1 MISLIQ
7 KNIRGFTLL
16 EVLVSL
22 FIFSVV
28 MMATAQIFG
37 TAYSGHRMTRLVQHD
52 IENAQFA
59 MNVLAKTLRTST
71 VVSGSGSTPSVK
83 FFDYSQG
90 TEGRC
95 FLYRIEGD
103 ALQVASGA
111 STSVADCST
120 MLLNTF
126 TTVTTGTVS
135 GSFVVIPSAPAT
147 RVGKV
152 TISLVIGEM
161 TSVHSARLQ
170 TSVSLRD
177 FGYAGLL

>member
-1 MISLIQ
+1 MISPTQ

-22 FIFSVV
+22 FIFSIV

-37 TAYSGHRMTRLVQHD
+37 TAYSGYRMTRLVQRD

-71 VVSGSGSTPSVK
+71 VVSASGSRQLVK

-95 FLYRIEGD
+95 FLYQISAD
-103 ALQVASGA
+103 ALQVASGD
-111 STSVADCST
+111 STGVNHCNGMT
-120 MLLNTF
+120 LNTF
-126 TTVTTGTVS
+126 TTVTTGTVT
-135 GSFVVIPSAPAT
+135 GSFQVTPSDPAT

-152 TISLVIGEM
+152 TISLVISEM

-177 FGYAGLL
+177 FGYVELL